1 MLLLQTRNAF
11 KMCTDLNDVD
21 KTSLFIV
28 DDCNAFRVLISIM
41 LKKEG
46 YEVRSFESAKSALS
60 ALEDHIPDMIISDLE
75 MPHMDGLDFFRL
87 LKKREAMYK
96 EIPFIIVSSIES
108 ESRIEEVQ
116 RVSRRPFIRKSMPM
130 INIIKRINE
139 LIENPLNSIMS
150 NSLKKTTH

>member
-46 YEVRSFESAKSALS
+46 YETRSFESAESALK
-60 ALEDHIPDMIISDLE
+60 ALESHIPDIIISDLE
-75 MPHMDGLDFFRL
+75 MPHINGLDFFRT
-87 LKKREAMYK
+87 LKKRGSIYK
-96 EIPFIIVSSIES
+96 EIPFIIISSIEN

-130 INIIKRINE
+130 VNIVKRINE
-139 LIENPLNSIMS
+139 LIENPLNLIMS